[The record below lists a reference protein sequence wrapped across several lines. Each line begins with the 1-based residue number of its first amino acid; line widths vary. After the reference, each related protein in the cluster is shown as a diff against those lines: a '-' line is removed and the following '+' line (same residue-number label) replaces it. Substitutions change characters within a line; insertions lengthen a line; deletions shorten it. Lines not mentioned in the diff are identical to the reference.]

1 SRNYAGLAKQEFT
14 LAAGNPKAIL
24 IFTAFL
30 PQFVDVDAN
39 VQEQFFALGS
49 TFLILEMVAISIYA
63 IFGLYLRHWFSNPKM
78 AKRFNR
84 GCSLFLAASGVNL
97 LLSKQ

>member
-1 SRNYAGLAKQEFT
+1 
-14 LAAGNPKAIL
+14 
-24 IFTAFL
+24 
-30 PQFVDVDAN
+30 
-39 VQEQFFALGS
+39 
-49 TFLILEMVAISIYA
+49 